1 MNGTDQRSL
10 GLFVALMSAAIAV
23 SLGLMAWTIVFVNG
37 LISHLLPADLTVGL
51 SVMVDVVAWLFKSRA
66 LIVLTLLSVLAGGF
80 AIWALRGMDV
90 RRRVAWL
97 YVVGSFWL
105 LLIANALTVLF
116 TYFFRDLTD
125 SFVAKNIEDA
135 RWGLA
140 RISVLLGVFVP
151 VIYIYVFV
159 KSAFADFWCEAM
171 TRRFFSGYLGERCF
185 YRISLLEGL
194 MAFRLIIQIK
204 EFPRMLMILSVSR
217 LSCLFS

>member
-1 MNGTDQRSL
+1 M
-10 GLFVALMSAAIAV
+10 
-23 SLGLMAWTIVFVNG
+23 FVNG

-116 TYFFRDLTD
+116 TYYLRDLTD
-125 SFVAKNIEDA
+125 SFVAKNIED
-135 RWGLA
+135 
-140 RISVLLGVFVP
+140 
-151 VIYIYVFV
+151 
-159 KSAFADFWCEAM
+159 
-171 TRRFFSGYLGERCF
+171 
-185 YRISLLEGL
+185 
-194 MAFRLIIQIK
+194 
-204 EFPRMLMILSVSR
+204 SR
-217 LSCLFS
+217 